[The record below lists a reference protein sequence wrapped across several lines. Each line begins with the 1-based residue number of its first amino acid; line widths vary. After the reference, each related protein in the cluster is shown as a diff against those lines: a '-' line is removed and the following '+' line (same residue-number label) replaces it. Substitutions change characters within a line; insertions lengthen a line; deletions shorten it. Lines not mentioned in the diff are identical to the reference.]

1 MCLGTKL
8 NSSKMKN
15 WQEAVGSQAGT
26 EALNSWLLHNLD
38 SRSRW
43 MAILHSEHALSG
55 CDDRLMTPAM
65 TWIGRMTRTVD
76 PGRALAPLLAPG
88 PELRN
93 LGSLQY
99 GAPNRFSTPL
109 SRTCCGLAIIVMC
122 KSLLKPVSLEY
133 YLSNPQV
140 LPKYW
145 GYYPSIILILI
156 MFFEYPVPKTSE
168 LTLLYSLMILS
179 QSGLF
184 PWPFSVLNF

>member
-1 MCLGTKL
+1 MQRAPLAACIIFCGKQGPSKLLLTQKLAANEAPKMCLGTKL

-88 PELRN
+88 PEL
-93 LGSLQY
+93 
-99 GAPNRFSTPL
+99 
-109 SRTCCGLAIIVMC
+109 
-122 KSLLKPVSLEY
+122 
-133 YLSNPQV
+133 
-140 LPKYW
+140 
-145 GYYPSIILILI
+145 
-156 MFFEYPVPKTSE
+156 
-168 LTLLYSLMILS
+168 
-179 QSGLF
+179 
-184 PWPFSVLNF
+184 

>member
-1 MCLGTKL
+1 MQRAPLAACIIFCGKQGPSKLLLTQKFAANEAPKMCLGTKL

-55 CDDRLMTPAM
+55 CDDLLMTPAM

-88 PELRN
+88 PELRK
-93 LGSLQY
+93 LGSSNMEHQTVSALLFQ
-99 GAPNRFSTPL
+99 
-109 SRTCCGLAIIVMC
+109 GLV
-122 KSLLKPVSLEY
+122 V
-133 YLSNPQV
+133 V
-140 LPKYW
+140 
-145 GYYPSIILILI
+145 
-156 MFFEYPVPKTSE
+156 
-168 LTLLYSLMILS
+168 
-179 QSGLF
+179 
-184 PWPFSVLNF
+184 